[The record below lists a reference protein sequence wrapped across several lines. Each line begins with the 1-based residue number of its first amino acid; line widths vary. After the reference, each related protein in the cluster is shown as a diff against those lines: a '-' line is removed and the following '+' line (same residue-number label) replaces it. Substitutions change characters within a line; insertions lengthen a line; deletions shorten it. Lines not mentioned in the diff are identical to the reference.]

1 MLKLGEKQT
10 LQVEK
15 PVPMGV
21 YLKDPKAEDPEEHVL
36 LPRNQVPEGCEVGQ
50 ELEVFIYLD
59 SEDRV
64 IATRKEPRLCLHEI
78 GYLPVKE
85 VARIGAFLDWGLD
98 KDLLLPYHEQ
108 PKSHVKPGQSVLCA
122 VYLDKSGRL
131 CATMNV
137 YPYLRQD
144 SPYHAGD
151 EVNGTVYQTSSNFG
165 TFVAVDDIY
174 SALVPKRE
182 LVRDLVIG
190 EKIRARV
197 ARVKPDGK
205 LDLSLREQ
213 KGTQIEIDGK
223 IILQMLKDNGGHLAL
238 TDRSDPEK
246 IRSQMHMSKVEY
258 KRAIGHLYRNGE
270 ITIGESEITL
280 KDGN

>member
-15 PVPMGV
+15 TVPMGV
-21 YLKDPKAEDPEEHVL
+21 YLRDPNAEDPQEHVL

-50 ELEVFIYLD
+50 DVNVFLYLD
-59 SEDRV
+59 SEDRI
-64 IATRKEPRLCLHEI
+64 IATRKEPGLCLHEV
-78 GYLPVKE
+78 GYLTVKE
-85 VARIGAFLDWGLD
+85 VSRVGAFLDWGLD

-108 PKSHVKPGQSVLCA
+108 PREHVKPGQSVLCA

-137 YPYLRQD
+137 YSYLRQD

-182 LVRDLVIG
+182 LVRDLKVG
-190 EKIRARV
+190 EKIHARV
-197 ARVKPDGK
+197 TRVKPDGK
-205 LDLSLREQ
+205 LDLSIREQ
-213 KGTQIEIDGK
+213 KATQIEIDGK
-223 IILQMLKDNGGHLAL
+223 IILEMLKDNGGVLTL
-238 TDRSDPEK
+238 TDRSDPEQ
-246 IRSQMHMSKVEY
+246 IRQIMHMSKVEY
-258 KRAIGHLYRNGE
+258 KRAIGHLYRENK
-270 ITIGESEITL
+270 INIGEDKITL
-280 KDGN
+280 REN